1 MNWDFEPVNGQ
12 MVVNSG
18 ETALT
23 FYKAYNHSET
33 PVIGNSHIIY
43 FNYLFIFKINQN
55 LMQLGFATY

>member
-23 FYKAYNHSET
+23 FYKAFNHSDT
-33 PVIGNSHIIY
+33 PVIGNI
-43 FNYLFIFKINQN
+43 NKINLYN
-55 LMQLGFATY
+55 LFYQFGK